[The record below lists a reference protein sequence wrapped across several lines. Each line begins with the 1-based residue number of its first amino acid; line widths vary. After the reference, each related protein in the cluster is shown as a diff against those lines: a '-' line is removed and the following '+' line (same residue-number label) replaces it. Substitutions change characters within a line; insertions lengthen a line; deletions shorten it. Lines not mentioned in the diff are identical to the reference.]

1 MEPLL
6 STNFN
11 FPIWGRLI
19 TTLFVLLSQT
29 IVVDAHAQNS
39 DSKACPALLNHSVM
53 RLQDEKSV
61 SLCQYSGQVLL
72 VVNTASYCGYT
83 EQYAELEKLHSR
95 LNSQGFQVLGFPS
108 NDFGGQ
114 EPKTNKD
121 IAAFCTNTYG
131 VKFPMFAKS
140 KVVGTQPNP
149 FYKQLIQLTGVEP
162 TWNFYKYLIGR
173 DGKVI
178 KTYRSQVSPSNNE
191 LSQDIQKALAQKG

>member
-1 MEPLL
+1 VEPFL

-11 FPIWGRLI
+11 FRALLRGVGVAIL
-19 TTLFVLLSQT
+19 LLSQT
-29 IVVDAHAQNS
+29 IVLDAHAQTGE
-39 DSKACPALLNHSVM
+39 SKSCPSTLNYSM
-53 RLQDEKSV
+53 LRLQDEKPV

-83 EQYAELEKLHSR
+83 NQYAELEKLHQR
-95 LNSQGFQVLGFPS
+95 LSGQGFQVLGFPS

-121 IAAFCTNTYG
+121 IAHFCANTYG
-131 VKFPMFAKS
+131 VKFPMFAKT
-140 KVVGTQPNP
+140 KVTGTQPNP
-149 FYKQLIQLTGVEP
+149 FYRNLIQLTGVEP

-173 DGKVI
+173 DGKVV
-178 KTYRSQVSPSNNE
+178 KTYRSQVSPSSSE